1 MEEYK
6 MSTTE
11 KMTIHKA
18 LAELKTM
25 DDRIEKAIRSAT
37 YILAVKHSAEK
48 INGKTVANFK
58 EDMRSGYQKVTDL
71 IARRDAM
78 KRAVVLSNAT
88 TKIKIGE
95 NEYTVAEAI
104 EMKNHGMEFRSA
116 LLYQMG
122 SAYTTAQN
130 DLVRNGGVA
139 LEKKAD
145 QYILAVIAAQP
156 KDSKMSVDS
165 DAMKAMRK
173 EYIENNTYDLVDPM
187 DIAKVIETLD
197 AEINEFNAEVD
208 AALSCSNALTVIEF
222 SY

>member
-1 MEEYK
+1 M
-6 MSTTE
+6 TTE
-11 KMTIHKA
+11 TMTIHKA
-18 LAELKTM
+18 LAELKTI
-25 DDRIEKAIRSAT
+25 DDRIEKAIRNTT
-37 YILAVKHSAEK
+37 YVLAVKHSAEK

-95 NEYTVAEAI
+95 NDYTVAEAI

-122 SAYTTAQN
+122 SAYTAAQN
-130 DLVRNGGVA
+130 ELNRNGGEA
-139 LEKKAD
+139 LEKKAE
-145 QYILAVIAAQP
+145 QYVLAVIAAQP

-165 DAMKAMRK
+165 EAMKALRK
-173 EYIENNTYDLVDPM
+173 QYIENNTYDLVDPM
-187 DIAKVIETLD
+187 DIAKVIEALD

-208 AALSCSNALTVIEF
+208 AALSVSNALTVIEF